1 MNRTTNEATDA
12 KASGTFDVVWPLGR
26 STETAIAL
34 NARFTDNKAKRIGFL
49 WDYIF
54 RGDQMF
60 PLIQAGLAEKFPGST
75 FVPHTAFG
83 NIHGH
88 DEREV
93 LAALPQRLKDEKL
106 DAVVVGVGA

>member
-1 MNRTTNEATDA
+1 MTTGEQSMHQD
-12 KASGTFDVVWPLGR
+12 KGHYDVVWPLGR
-26 STETAIAL
+26 STETAVAL
-34 NARFTDNKAKRIGFL
+34 NARFADSKAKRIGFL

-54 RGDQMF
+54 RGEQMF

-93 LAALPQRLKDEKL
+93 LADLPRRLREEKL

>member
-1 MNRTTNEATDA
+1 M
-12 KASGTFDVVWPLGR
+12 ASDGNVYQVVWPLGR

-34 NARFTDNKAKRIGFL
+34 NARFSDSKAKRIGFL

-54 RGDQMF
+54 RGEQMF
-60 PLIQAGLAEKFPGST
+60 PLVQAGLAEKFPGSA
-75 FVPHTAFG
+75 FVPYTAFG

-93 LAALPQRLKDEKL
+93 LEALPRRLRDEKL

>member
-1 MNRTTNEATDA
+1 MSTNDSHFE
-12 KASGTFDVVWPLGR
+12 VVWPLGR

-34 NARFTDNKAKRIGFL
+34 NTRFSNSKAKRIGFL

-83 NIHGH
+83 NMHGH

-93 LAALPQRLKDEKL
+93 LEALPQRLREEKL